1 MYRGGDTHTRDS
13 RAPRERERPVRTND
27 GRGLAYDSD
36 RRRGTPRGP
45 PPRGSSRERS
55 RREYGSERTRGGDES
70 RPHAQLQQ
78 PRERNRQHERRSER
92 PRAAA
97 SAAQVRSRERS
108 DVGRRQQER
117 WGERSA
123 AERTS
128 QARRRRSPDAEQQ
141 RQPARRSPS
150 PSRDGGC
157 QEFALHLQFYPPL
170 RDSRSKQE
178 RAWARARYFMRWE
191 GWQGRTL
198 PEYLQIV
205 LRIEAGVR
213 AVRNAIAQ
221 ISDNRRYGVKSKAAM
236 LWHAALCVFVEDF
249 YGYVIPTLGCPYSS
263 FNAVGTADSRALFND
278 SVEHVIAH
286 LERRKPLPDLTAAD
300 YARAWETASLLP
312 LDAATDRK
320 EQIRSE
326 QVANVWPLQSRLSA
340 RGPVLTLKTKF
351 GIRRRPLEEAL
362 SEDRMTWFHR
372 LLYQVQ
378 QTEDEYQLEFGRE
391 TRVGWGSSYWYRTE
405 SRNPMLPR
413 LTPAEAL
420 RELQDDENEVEVI
433 DVTDAE
439 LVQAQRDLQ
448 DAATRNQKVKELYE
462 IQNKK
467 RALDQETARTEQ
479 LLKPSPRPQAEKR
492 QEPLSQQE
500 GNAEPRPAALDDKAS
515 DSQAAGSTAA
525 DVEDWLSSVSEP
537 ILEAVQPGDQY
548 NIGGRPD
555 TPLRDEAVGVY
566 QNSML
571 YSEPVGA
578 NEYDPLEGMRTG
590 GDRFR
595 DELFT
600 GQELEAGCETVL
612 ASLSRKIN
620 YSDLSNISDE
630 QSQ

>member
-1 MYRGGDTHTRDS
+1 MSSAHPHS
-13 RAPRERERPVRTND
+13 RNSP
-27 GRGLAYDSD
+27 S
-36 RRRGTPRGP
+36 
-45 PPRGSSRERS
+45 
-55 RREYGSERTRGGDES
+55 
-70 RPHAQLQQ
+70 
-78 PRERNRQHERRSER
+78 ERNRQYERRSER
-92 PRAAA
+92 PHAAA
-97 SAAQVRSRERS
+97 STAHARSRERS
-108 DVGRRQQER
+108 DVERRQQER
-117 WGERSA
+117 RGERSSEA
-123 AERTS
+123 AARTS
-128 QARRRRSPDAEQQ
+128 QTRRRRSPDTDQQ
-141 RQPARRSPS
+141 HQPGQGSSS
-150 PSRDGGC
+150 PSRAGRC
-157 QEFALHLQFYPPL
+157 QALAIHLQFYPPL
-170 RDSRSKQE
+170 RDPRSEQE

-198 PEYLQIV
+198 PKYLQIV

-221 ISDNRRYGVKSKAAM
+221 ISDNRRYGVKSTAAM

-320 EQIRSE
+320 EQVRSE

-391 TRVGWGSSYWYRTE
+391 TRVGWGSNHWYRTE
-405 SRNPMLPR
+405 SRNPRLPR

-433 DVTDAE
+433 DVTDAD
-439 LVQAQRDLQ
+439 LAQAQKDLH
-448 DAATRNQKVKELYE
+448 DAATRNQKARKLYE
-462 IQNKK
+462 MQNKR

-479 LLKPSPRPQAEKR
+479 LLKTSPKPQTGKR
-492 QEPLSQQE
+492 QKPLSRQE
-500 GNAEPRPAALDDKAS
+500 GNAEPRSAAPDDRS
-515 DSQAAGSTAA
+515 GESPAAGSVAA

-537 ILEAVQPGDQY
+537 FLETVQPGEQY
-548 NIGGRPD
+548 NIGDRSD
-555 TPLRDEAVGVY
+555 TPLRDETVGVY
-566 QNSML
+566 QKSML
-571 YSEPVGA
+571 DGEPVGE
-578 NEYDPLEGMRTG
+578 NEYDPLESLRTG

-595 DELFT
+595 DDLFT

-612 ASLSRKIN
+612 ASLSRGIN
-620 YSDLSNISDE
+620 YSELMNISD
-630 QSQ
+630 Q